1 MIRGAG
7 LLASLALLTGAWLV
21 PSAYAV
27 EPTCYG
33 EAATVVGTPGDD
45 VLHGTKNADVIAGL
59 GGNDEIHAKKSG
71 IQPDFVCGDDGDD
84 LLYGGGGQD
93 LFDGGDGNDSMI
105 GGEGVAQ
112 FLPGLG
118 DDYIQANANPDTVG
132 RVVFA
137 VAPGPVTVDLRLK
150 NAGFGTATGEGSDIL
165 QGIDWIDGGPFDDV
179 IIGNS
184 RPNGITGGEGDDLI
198 RSRGGDDSI
207 RGRGGNDTI
216 KGGTGDDTIDG
227 DDNVVDQDG
236 NDELYGGA
244 GFDRLNG
251 YAGTDLC
258 VAGEQVENCES

>member
-1 MIRGAG
+1 MRRGA
-7 LLASLALLTGAWLV
+7 AVVPALLVAAGMWLG
-21 PSAYAV
+21 PAARAAD
-27 EPTCYG
+27 PTCYG
-33 EAATVVGTPGDD
+33 EVATVVGTPGDD

-71 IQPDFVCGDDGDD
+71 IRPDFICGDDG
-84 LLYGGGGQD
+84 
-93 LFDGGDGNDSMI
+93 NDRMI
-105 GGEGVAQ
+105 GAAGVAQ

-118 DDYIQANANPDTVG
+118 DDFVQGNADPESVA

-150 NAGFGTATGEGSDIL
+150 NVGFGTATGEGSDIL

-179 IIGNS
+179 IIGNR

-207 RGRGGNDTI
+207 RGRGGDDTI
-216 KGGTGDDTIDG
+216 KGGPGDDTIDG

-236 NDELYGGA
+236 DDELYGGT